1 MSGTGFGGQPE
12 NGTQS
17 IKSFLAPLVLDDAK
31 TYDISYRLS
40 QVFKSLARTGE
51 GHFFPTPVT
60 HLPSGKET
68 GFYLAVDVGVTN
80 LRVAFIEL
88 LGDASE
94 ASHDGCIS
102 PAESFIKNN
111 AIPKVWQRRVRRTL
125 EKAWRIEE
133 HLKEDPTEELF
144 SWIGSCIAD
153 VVADELSTHNSE
165 FPAELQTGLSFSL
178 PMKYACPCSRSR
190 R

>member
-1 MSGTGFGGQPE
+1 MSGNGSGEQPD

-17 IKSFLAPLVLDDAK
+17 IKSFLTPLVLDDAK
-31 TYDISYRLS
+31 VYDISYRLS
-40 QVFKSLARTGE
+40 HVFESLARTGDS
-51 GHFFPTPVT
+51 HFFPTPVT

-88 LGDASE
+88 LGDTAETTQAGS
-94 ASHDGCIS
+94 I
-102 PAESFIKNN
+102 PIAESLLDNN

-133 HLKEDPTEELF
+133 HLKEDPTEKLF

-153 VVADELSTHNSE
+153 VVADELSTHSSE

-178 PMKYACPCSRSR
+178 PMRYACLLRWS
-190 R
+190 